1 MTGSFWDGGED
12 GRDRLRGC
20 PGRGVDDQVATVP
33 RLVLPA
39 GDLLPVRQPEA
50 RDVHLAGHGPL
61 AVRGLVGADEL
72 DLDQPGAVAGRDVAP
87 GVPGHAER
95 VDALGHHADAVP
107 ELLRGHAVGDGI
119 PDGTQRLT
127 QWLAWAG
134 RIDDGLL
141 DPVDADEGET
151 GLASQGTG
159 HRALASGGQAAH
171 HDENRRAHRRVAPTP
186 SQPGS
191 AGAQEVRELAAV
203 TGAHDARWVARSIPE
218 PIPSSFLT

>member
-1 MTGSFWDGGED
+1 MAGSFGDGGGED

-20 PGRGVDDQVATVP
+20 PGRGVDDQVAAVP

-39 GDLLPVRQPEA
+39 GGLLPGRRPQPT
-50 RDVHLAGHGPL
+50 DVHLACHGPL

-107 ELLRGHAVGDGI
+107 ELLRGHAVGNRV
-119 PDGTQRLT
+119 PDGTQWLT

-141 DPVDADEGET
+141 DPVDADEGKA
-151 GLASQGTG
+151 GLASQGAG
-159 HRALASGGQAAH
+159 HRALAGGGQAAH
-171 HDENRRAHRRVAPTP
+171 HDENRRA
-186 SQPGS
+186 
-191 AGAQEVRELAAV
+191 VRELAAV
-203 TGAHDARWVARSIPE
+203 TGAHDARWVARSVPD